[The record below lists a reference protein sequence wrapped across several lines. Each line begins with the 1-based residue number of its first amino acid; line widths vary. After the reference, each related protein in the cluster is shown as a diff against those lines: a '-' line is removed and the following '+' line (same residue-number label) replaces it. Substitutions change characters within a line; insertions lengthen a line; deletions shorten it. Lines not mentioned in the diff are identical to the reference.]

1 MKSKKTY
8 LILLLL
14 AVVFFGSSCAFL
26 EPSVREDAITA
37 EEIFSHDKPALNA
50 PEATEAEKEE
60 GEVSEVIRQSEEA
73 HRLEEHQRQFNQQL
87 DEVMK
92 TGKSPMAGG
101 AARPQSKTKAKGKG
115 DLSTKQAVSFHFDSA
130 DLLDVV
136 RLFMGF
142 LGRDY
147 ILHPDVGGKVTME
160 FDDSLDDDGLIDLLQ
175 GVLRTQGAAL
185 LDKGPILEIL
195 PLSSVPLAI
204 NGGGLDISG
213 GKKPLQG
220 QSIKAFRLRFISA
233 NELAKI
239 IKPFLSKG
247 AMLSVHERSGIFLVS
262 DYPHTL
268 AKISRLVELFDVST
282 FAGLKLKVYQ
292 LQHVEAETIV
302 DELDKLAKSVGLAA
316 DKHVNPNNTISFL
329 PFQRLNLLLA
339 LTRNA
344 KLLNFADLWVG
355 ELDREL
361 ALPIKAE
368 KREGVF
374 VYYVQ
379 NGVAANI
386 VDVLKGLFGNGKTTD
401 KNKVKNKDKN
411 TRNKKT
417 TRLTS
422 GLEKEIKKKLPPEA
436 VSGTLEGPVSF
447 VVDETT
453 NAILVRSLGSDYR
466 KIMPI
471 IQKLDLFPRQVLIE
485 ATIAEVLLDESNKLG
500 VEWRYISHG
509 LFGTGADGTLSLDSG
524 LGVINGT
531 GESVIGSGF
540 SYLIQNTGRFTAM
553 IKALAEKNRVNVL
566 SSPHVLASDNQPARI
581 DIGEEVPIVTSEY
594 RTNDAS
600 STATTVDK
608 TIQYRD
614 TGIIL
619 EVTPHINENG
629 MVRMDLRQEVSSLS
643 DKTVEGVNSPIFRK
657 RVATTTLS
665 VKDRQ
670 TIVIGGLIRQTNTKS
685 NSGIP
690 GLSRIPGL
698 KYLFGYEGK
707 EYQSAE
713 LMIFITPHVISSEH
727 DNTLISKNF
736 ISRLEIIKAKMSF

>member
-1 MKSKKTY
+1 MKSKKLY
-8 LILLLL
+8 HLVVLLL
-14 AVVFFGSSCAFL
+14 AVVLLGSSCALL
-26 EPSVREDAITA
+26 EPSVRQDAPSSGR
-37 EEIFSHDKPALNA
+37 IFAHEKPVLNT
-50 PEATEAEKEE
+50 PLPTEAEKDEQVVNE
-60 GEVSEVIRQSEEA
+60 TIRQAEEL
-73 HRLEEHQRQFNQQL
+73 HRLQEHQQQFNQRL
-87 DEVMK
+87 SGVLE
-92 TGKSPMAGG
+92 TGKPPKLEN
-101 AARPQSKTKAKGKG
+101 AARPRSAKKLSSK
-115 DLSTKQAVSFHFDSA
+115 QEVSFHFDSA

-142 LGRDY
+142 LGQDY

-160 FDDSLDDDGLIDLLQ
+160 FDDSLDNDGIKDLLQ

-185 LDKGPILEIL
+185 LDDGPVLEIL
-195 PLSSVPLAI
+195 PLSSVPTAI
-204 NGGGLDISG
+204 NGRGLDIAG
-213 GKKPLQG
+213 GKKALRG
-220 QSIKAFRLRFISA
+220 QSIKAFHLRFISA

-268 AKISRLVELFDVST
+268 AKVSRLIQLFDVST
-282 FAGLKLKVYQ
+282 FAGLKLKMYQ
-292 LQHVEAETIV
+292 LQYVEADTMAE
-302 DELDKLAKSVGLAA
+302 EMDKLAKSVGLAA
-316 DKHVNPNNTISFL
+316 DKQANPNNTLSFL

-344 KLLNFADLWVG
+344 QLLNFADLWVG

-368 KREGVF
+368 KHEGVF

-386 VDVLKGLFGNGKTTD
+386 VDVLKGLFGDGKTPAKDAKAD
-401 KNKVKNKDKN
+401 KNKKNKN
-411 TRNKKT
+411 I
-417 TRLTS
+417 TRLNS

-436 VSGTLEGPVSF
+436 VSGTMEGPVSF

-453 NAILVRSLGSDYR
+453 NAILVRALGSDYR
-466 KIMPI
+466 KIMPVI
-471 IQKLDLFPRQVLIE
+471 EKLDLFPRQVLIE
-485 ATIAEVLLDESNKLG
+485 ATIAEVLLDESTKLG
-500 VEWRYISHG
+500 VEWQYIAHG
-509 LFGTGADGTLSLDSG
+509 LLGTGASGTVSLDSG
-524 LGVINGT
+524 LGTINASG
-531 GESVIGSGF
+531 GSLIGSGF
-540 SYLIQNTGRFTAM
+540 SYLISNTDRFTAM
-553 IKALAEKNRVNVL
+553 VKALAAKNRVNVL
-566 SSPHVLASDNQPARI
+566 SSPHVLASDNQPAKI

-594 RTNDAS
+594 RTNEAA
-600 STATTVDK
+600 STANTVDK

-629 MVRMDLRQEVSSLS
+629 MVRMDLRQEVSELS

-665 VKDRQ
+665 VKDQQ
-670 TIVIGGLIRQTNTKS
+670 TIVIGGLIRQS
-685 NSGIP
+685 NSRSDSGIP

-707 EYQSAE
+707 AYDSAE
-713 LMIFITPHVISSEH
+713 LMIFITPHVISSEK
-727 DNTLISKNF
+727 DNAFVSKNF
-736 ISRLEIIKAKMSF
+736 ISRLEAIKTRMSF